1 MTDDAEAI
9 LNYAAAGAEH
19 KYGSALVTLV
29 EVRGGAARSLGA
41 QMAVR
46 GDGEYCGYV
55 SGGCTE
61 AAVAAE
67 AIQAIRKG
75 TDRYLRLGE
84 GSRFFD
90 ISLPCGGGIT
100 LAIHV
105 LRNAKLLR
113 QVLSCLGSRQ
123 RIALSYDP
131 ARQSITAIKPP
142 LPHAAGWQESSF
154 IRAYKPVPRLI
165 LCGRGIELDATTNL
179 CRALEFE
186 ALSFDGRSTTKFNEN
201 DIDQDTA
208 VALLFHD
215 LDQELPVLKAAL
227 KKAPFYVGALGSKRT
242 HGRRCEA
249 LWALGYT
256 KAQTDRIKAP
266 IGIFGPARNAHS
278 LALSI
283 LADVACVRESTAT
296 ADNWKS
302 AS

>member
-1 MTDDAEAI
+1 
-9 LNYAAAGAEH
+9 
-19 KYGSALVTLV
+19 
-29 EVRGGAARSLGA
+29 
-41 QMAVR
+41 
-46 GDGEYCGYV
+46 
-55 SGGCTE
+55 
-61 AAVAAE
+61 
-67 AIQAIRKG
+67 
-75 TDRYLRLGE
+75 
-84 GSRFFD
+84 
-90 ISLPCGGGIT
+90 
-100 LAIHV
+100 V

-227 KKAPFYVGALGSKRT
+227 KKPRFTSGRLAAKEPMDGAAR
-242 HGRRCEA
+242 HCGRWDIPRHKPIASRHRSAYLDRLAMHTRWHYRYWLMSPVCV
-249 LWALGYT
+249 
-256 KAQTDRIKAP
+256 KARQPQTIGNPLHKSDR
-266 IGIFGPARNAHS
+266 R
-278 LALSI
+278 LS
-283 LADVACVRESTAT
+283 
-296 ADNWKS
+296 
-302 AS
+302 